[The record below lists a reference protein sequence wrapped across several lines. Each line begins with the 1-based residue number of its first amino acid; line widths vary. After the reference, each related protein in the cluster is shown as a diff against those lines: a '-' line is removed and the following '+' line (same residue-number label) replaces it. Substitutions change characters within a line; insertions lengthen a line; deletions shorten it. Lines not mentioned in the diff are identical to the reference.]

1 MLNGDLAYIF
11 NKESTIKNI
20 YKDNNSILQF
30 IYVNQ
35 ERRFFTITILPDNTE
50 LLSNLTYAKVIQI
63 VKIEINNIKV
73 RLKGIGKC

>member
-1 MLNGDLAYIF
+1 MAYIF